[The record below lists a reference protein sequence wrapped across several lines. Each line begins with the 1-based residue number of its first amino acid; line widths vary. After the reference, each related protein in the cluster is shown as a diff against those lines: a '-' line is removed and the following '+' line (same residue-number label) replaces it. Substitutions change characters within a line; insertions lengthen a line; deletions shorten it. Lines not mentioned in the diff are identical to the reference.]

1 MQLDGGPRDAFFGE
15 EVCNLDSLVTL
26 KLNDFTH
33 LLIVDEVSVA
43 SELLFKGLEQLLGIV
58 FLGETLQCG
67 QSLSSVPLLNA
78 DMEVILC
85 GTNVLVAPERIALI
99 SERIE
104 SVQVLHTH
112 AMTKTS

>member
-43 SELLFKGLEQLLGIV
+43 SELLKQL
-58 FLGETLQCG
+58 G
-67 QSLSSVPLLNA
+67 QSTSSTVKMIKKPF
-78 DMEVILC
+78 
-85 GTNVLVAPERIALI
+85 
-99 SERIE
+99 
-104 SVQVLHTH
+104 
-112 AMTKTS
+112 